1 MVRLWLG
8 DGVCKSCGLITTS
21 SGGQLVLACVQK
33 ASVGRTV
40 DKALKEEP
48 GVDALKLNMLLRHV
62 SINVS
67 LVLYASN

>member
-1 MVRLWLG
+1 MWADYDFLG
-8 DGVCKSCGLITTS
+8 RVT
-21 SGGQLVLACVQK
+21 CVQK

-40 DKALKEEP
+40 DKALKEES

>member
-1 MVRLWLG
+1 M
-8 DGVCKSCGLITTS
+8 
-21 SGGQLVLACVQK
+21 LACVQK
-33 ASVGRTV
+33 ESVGRTV
-40 DKALKEEP
+40 DKGLKEES